1 MIYKV
6 ADWAKSEKNV
16 VLRRYKS
23 YIESVG
29 FAVPYL
35 IIFSIFLLYPLLKG
49 LYISFHEWNLL
60 FPAES
65 KFVLIENYSR
75 MLDDP
80 LFWKSLRATLYF
92 VVLVAPMKIV
102 VSLLLALGVHRV
114 SRDKVLQ
121 LVFFS
126 PYILPVSVAM
136 LIWREIYS
144 PSYGPLNYYLS
155 FVVESVPS
163 FLNSFTFAMP
173 AIAVASAWWT
183 MGFNFVILLAA
194 RQNVPEQ
201 LYEAARID
209 GAKSWHML
217 RDITL
222 PQMRPA
228 ILFVVIIQFIGSFRV
243 FGQPFILTDGGPGNS
258 TLTLVMYIYQLAFQY
273 QEYGY
278 AAAIGYVLFG
288 ILVIVSV
295 INFKIIQE

>member
-1 MIYKV
+1 ML
-6 ADWAKSEKNV
+6 SETINRVKNDNTIIP
-16 VLRRYKS
+16 RKHKRYV
-23 YIESVG
+23 ESVS

-35 IIFSIFLLYPLLKG
+35 IIFGIFLLYPLLKG
-49 LYISFHEWNLL
+49 VYISLHKWSLL

-65 KFVLIENYSR
+65 EFVVFGNYTR
-75 MLDDP
+75 ILEDP

-92 VVLVAPMKIV
+92 VVLVAPTKIV
-102 VSLLLALGVHRV
+102 ISLLLALGVHRV
-114 SRDKVLQ
+114 SRDKILQ
-121 LVFFS
+121 LIFFS
-126 PYILPVSVAM
+126 PYVLPVSVAM
-136 LIWREIYS
+136 LIWKEIYS

-155 FVVESVPS
+155 FVFESVPS

-173 AIAVASAWWT
+173 AVAVASAWWT

-209 GAKSWHML
+209 GAKSWHAL

-243 FGQPFILTDGGPGNS
+243 FGQPFILTEGGPGNA
-258 TLTLVMYIYQLAFQY
+258 TLTLVMYIYRLAFQY

-278 AAAIGYVLFG
+278 AAAIGYVLFA
-288 ILVIVSV
+288 ILVVVSV